1 MTCKAASRAP
11 SAMFLLYI
19 SRLVLRFAIF
29 LLIFFLYLTRR
40 EVVASFTAP
49 GFFEEFG
56 FRQALWCLLMAGML
70 LHLLPKSF
78 ISMSGRKSRPSSY
91 LPPNEPYDADELLR
105 YMQLMN
111 VKAWQVMLLWLCV
124 NAFFALLYLLEFIGE
139 AEMVLLTFFYFLCDL
154 VCMMLFCPF
163 QAFIMKN
170 RCCVNCRIFD
180 WGHFMMYTPMLF
192 VKSFFGWSLFFTAC
206 IVLIRWEIV
215 WASHPERFWHGSNA
229 ALRCENCRDRLCR
242 IKQPLHEMYRHVLRP
257 VLPGCTDAACE
268 KEESLHG

>member
-49 GFFEEFG
+49 VFFEEFG
-56 FRQALWCLLMAGML
+56 FRQALWCLLMVGML

-170 RCCVNCRIFD
+170 RCCAVCRIYNWDFA
-180 WGHFMMYTPMLF
+180 MMFTPYLFIPNGYT
-192 VKSFFGWSLFFTAC
+192 WSL
-206 IVLIRWEIV
+206 LGMSLLLLLRWEITV
-215 WASHPERFWHGSNA
+215 HRHPERFAENTNA
-229 ALRCENCRDRLCR
+229 ALSCKNCEEKLCHHKKQLQHLRRDIQR
-242 IKQPLHEMYRHVLRP
+242 
-257 VLPGCTDAACE
+257 G
-268 KEESLHG
+268 EERAGNPFAS